1 LGKLQSSGSFR
12 KSDDKLAMVSRFE
25 PQTAGK
31 GAHDMAKLGT
41 WLIVVGILFALFG
54 LTVLPSALSSGE
66 DKTLLNISVL
76 VLSFAMTVVAGGLY
90 LKARALPSATVTD
103 SGNAKRGRKANCD
116 SCGKQE
122 PVIQCRVHQLHLCA
136 DCLTRHYDVR
146 SCAYVPSTRRGSK
159 PSAYS
164 QASGA

>member
-1 LGKLQSSGSFR
+1 MS
-12 KSDDKLAMVSRFE
+12 
-25 PQTAGK
+25 
-31 GAHDMAKLGT
+31 KLGT
-41 WLIVVGILFALFG
+41 WLIVVGSLFAVFG
-54 LTVLPSALSSGE
+54 LTVLPAALSAGD

-76 VLSFAMTVVAGGLY
+76 AISFAMTTIAGGLY
-90 LKARALPSATVTD
+90 LKARAFPKPAGTEAE
-103 SGNAKRGRKANCD
+103 NPKRSRKGNCD

-122 PVIQCRVHQLHLCA
+122 PAIQCRVHQLHLCG
-136 DCLTRHYDVR
+136 DCLARHYDIR